1 MSTWLVKVTLKVL
14 PVPHPFWYVTLMVAC
29 IEKIEE
35 QVNPVDRPLFA
46 TVLPIVGVT
55 PEPAWGGPSAG
66 GVLAVPPNCRSVPAV
81 FTTAGVNTPPG
92 PARFRGGPSPPFV
105 KIGKS
110 GARGGPGHVILTK
123 AGG

>member
-66 GVLAVPPNCRSVPAV
+66 GLLAGPPQCRVVPAV
-81 FTTAGVNTPPG
+81 SPPAGVITRRAPW
-92 PARFRGGPSPPFV
+92 AFR
-105 KIGKS
+105 
-110 GARGGPGHVILTK
+110 RGSASLCEKFAKVAEL
-123 AGG
+123 

>member
-66 GVLAVPPNCRSVPAV
+66 GLLAVPLNCRIVPAV
-81 FTTAGVNTPPG
+81 STAAVLISASAASIFGVG
-92 PARFRGGPSPPFV
+92 PVSML
-105 KIGKS
+105 KN
-110 GARGGPGHVILTK
+110 
-123 AGG
+123 